1 VRGKLRELLVVTSGR
16 AKNRK
21 PTLLVELRR

>member
-1 VRGKLRELLVVTSGR
+1 VRGKLRELLVVTTGA

-21 PTLLVELRR
+21 PTLVVELRQ